1 MNRNTPSLTTLDT
14 PPSNLLEMLRM
25 VPVNPTNT
33 DDYDPD
39 DDVLSLAPPLGRAEV
54 LRRLSTL
61 PWLGD
66 YLRSWW
72 PAGSVSPYINNY
84 AALARI
90 ATTSAVLRSSHP
102 EDLAYALSL
111 PRSFTYLAA
120 MLLKFA
126 PFASRAKLDTV
137 DASTSPEVIKD
148 LVTEFLMACIYNG
161 FNAMDLLRC
170 VGPSLYPAAH
180 TA

>member
-1 MNRNTPSLTTLDT
+1 MNRNTLSLTTHDT
-14 PPSNLLEMLRM
+14 TPANLLEMLRM
-25 VPVNPTNT
+25 VPVDPSN

-72 PAGSVSPYINNY
+72 PAGSVSPYINSY